1 MDHYFPYTQV
11 SPQYMSALQAL
22 SSVRRGDIL
31 EVVSY
36 RIPPGPLQPIFNAL
50 CLLFDRPQTY
60 V

>member
-1 MDHYFPYTQV
+1 
-11 SPQYMSALQAL
+11 MSALQAL

-36 RIPPGPLQPIFNAL
+36 RVPPGPLQPIFNAL
-50 CLLFDRPQTY
+50 CLLFDRPRTY